1 MTPEIL
7 EEKVSEFL
15 LATQISRK
23 MRCDKRGD
31 LSEAEDSDL
40 INLENIA
47 DVTDKLIET
56 VAEDNVAE
64 PNLKSVKFSRIYFC
78 FEK

>member
-1 MTPEIL
+1 MSFYWQPKSL
-7 EEKVSEFL
+7 V
-15 LATQISRK
+15 
-23 MRCDKRGD
+23 RCDV
-31 LSEAEDSDL
+31 
-40 INLENIA
+40 INEGIFQKIA

>member
-1 MTPEIL
+1 MAINEGFFQKLKI
-7 EEKVSEFL
+7 
-15 LATQISRK
+15 
-23 MRCDKRGD
+23 
-31 LSEAEDSDL
+31 L

-64 PNLKSVKFSRIYFC
+64 PNLKSVKFTRIYFC